1 MITLAIKI
9 QVIGNSPYRF
19 YLLVK
24 RPNIYEKRK
33 QMSDIHCTTLK
44 LLIHKTCTVVL
55 FNTLSTIEECFRLY
69 LWVQYIIERTHNNIV
84 IIVLIIL

>member
-9 QVIGNSPYRF
+9 IGNSPYRF

-24 RPNIYEKRK
+24 RPNIYRKRK
-33 QMSDIHCTTLK
+33 QISDIHCTTLE

>member
-9 QVIGNSPYRF
+9 IGNSPYRF

-24 RPNIYEKRK
+24 RPNIYRKRK
-33 QMSDIHCTTLK
+33 QISDINCTTLE

>member
-9 QVIGNSPYRF
+9 IGNSPYRF

-33 QMSDIHCTTLK
+33 QMSDIHCTTLE

>member
-9 QVIGNSPYRF
+9 IGNSPYRF

-33 QMSDIHCTTLK
+33 QMSDIHCTTLE

-84 IIVLIIL
+84 TIVLIIL

>member
-1 MITLAIKI
+1 MMISLAIKI
-9 QVIGNSPYRF
+9 IGNSPYRF

-33 QMSDIHCTTLK
+33 QMSDIHCTTLE

-69 LWVQYIIERTHNNIV
+69 LWLQYIIERTHNNIV